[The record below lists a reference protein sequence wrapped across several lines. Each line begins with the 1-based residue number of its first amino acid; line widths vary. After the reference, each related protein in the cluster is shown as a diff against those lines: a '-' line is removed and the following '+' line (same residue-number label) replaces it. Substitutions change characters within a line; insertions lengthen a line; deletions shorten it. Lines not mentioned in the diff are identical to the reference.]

1 MSIDSILIIIA
12 IGCGLFWLVKKTSS
26 SGSIDTPST
35 TSSSVKT
42 PTKTK
47 QFEITPDKFDQWRV
61 SFDKDEDKWVTAHS
75 FYGDYNEIHI
85 PTGIYLSREQINV
98 FFKGMEI
105 FKGNDINFGDQEEG
119 NDYSKWTSFLKK
131 DKLFKDW
138 YFDDLPYSE
147 MVHIQDFFWQNYDE
161 SPSNYKISDPSYDI
175 DKRIDLFIELAQKGL
190 IASIGGSLDIRYLSS
205 DLEVLLYDDP
215 SDRQYRDYT
224 VGHEEVDDE
233 DDPFVTDVQFS
244 RENIELLMKF
254 CTETYLE
261 LGASLDDLEVNE
273 EKHFTHWLKK
283 VKKISDFN
291 MLWFPEKDKVIG
303 EYYSAPD
310 DNSVSGVGVK
320 ISYNGKTVE
329 SLWTELWGSHPF
341 SHLLKVYRNW
351 DDLSST
357 EIDKVVDKFMEKHV
371 GEDASERII
380 FNDDLFYISKPSNA
394 PVKAS
399 TITI

>member
-85 PTGIYLSREQINV
+85 PTGIYLSKEHINV

-254 CTETYLE
+254 CTETHLE
-261 LGASLDDLEVNE
+261 LGNSFDDL
-273 EKHFTHWLKK
+273 
-283 VKKISDFN
+283 
-291 MLWFPEKDKVIG
+291 
-303 EYYSAPD
+303 
-310 DNSVSGVGVK
+310 
-320 ISYNGKTVE
+320 
-329 SLWTELWGSHPF
+329 
-341 SHLLKVYRNW
+341 
-351 DDLSST
+351 
-357 EIDKVVDKFMEKHV
+357 
-371 GEDASERII
+371 
-380 FNDDLFYISKPSNA
+380 
-394 PVKAS
+394 
-399 TITI
+399 